1 MATQL
6 SYMQRMQL
14 AEKVRQRFLGDAEK
28 ILFELGGQLQDRLT
42 TLLNEKGTTRDMQNR
57 RDAWM
62 LFQKQR
68 GPWIDSTM
76 KVWQA
81 SLKSPA
87 SKKAEKKDDLSLE
100 GDGGLSL
107 VGTDAVEDKIISS
120 RLVLAVV
127 EKMSGELDDLR
138 VRVKTLENRD
148 DLEGH
153 DILRP
158 EVLILLMIEQWTTC
172 GMPRESWIMVND
184 VVQKNLIEKLK
195 KAYANANEF
204 LIQQGVMP
212 TIDLKDRVK
221 RAAVGR
227 RPPSGG
233 GGGPDSVLPDS
244 QFQGDAGGADW
255 GGSTGAY
262 GPASGYP
269 GQSAPVPLSSIPM
282 PPGPAGYPGQ
292 PAPGRMGGGMPAGV
306 PQPGYPGQSGP
317 MGMPGPVPVAYPGQP
332 AAAYPGQPAPG
343 RMGGMP
349 AGAPQPGYPGQAGP
363 MGMPGPAPAA
373 YPGQPAAMPQGPA
386 GAAPAGRGAGLF
398 GGRLGWDDAGGPVT
412 PGRLAPVP
420 PPGAAGGAS
429 LPSALGQTPAQMQQA
444 LAAQGMPSNFGGA
457 HEETRLMTQTTPL
470 ARTRSR
476 AQGMF
481 GQLKRLLVGQ
491 GGGDFTS
498 TAGQPPSPALAA
510 AMAERPQY
518 GVSGDGGTGT
528 VYEDY
533 SPAGVVKVAGKLREK
548 TDELKKKAETKSE
561 KATIEMVALMFQ
573 AILAEER
580 IPTTIRVWFARLQMP
595 VLRMALSDPEFFGSI
610 NHPARQLIDRMGSC
624 VMGFEAST
632 MTGGALEAE
641 IKRIVQVIEQYPETG
656 KRVFQI
662 VYDEFQKFLAKFL
675 TGKEKTQKVVSV
687 AQQVEQKETLAIQY
701 TIELRNMLKDIPV
714 RDEIRTFLFKVWA
727 EVLAVS
733 AVRKGPKDSETV
745 ALKKAAADL
754 VWSASAKPN
763 RNDRARVI
771 QDLPQLLQRLRVGMN
786 LLGLSP
792 TDQDAHIKIVSDTM
806 ADAFMSKTQ
815 AIPQAQIDAMTQRL
829 ANLEDFV
836 SEDGLGDLPL
846 DAESIEMM
854 LGIDASTIDVVTN
867 GGSKPTPAMVAW
879 AQELQLGSWFTLDH
893 NGKVN
898 QVQFVWRSD
907 RKHLNLFAS
916 SDGHSYLIQAGRL
929 AAYLQAG
936 LLLPQEEETLTVRA
950 TREALTRLEAHP
962 ERLLT

>member
-1 MATQL
+1 MATPL

-28 ILFELGGQLQDRLT
+28 ILFELGGVIQDRLT

-68 GPWIDSTM
+68 GPWIDGTM
-76 KVWQA
+76 KVWRE

-107 VGTDAVEDKIISS
+107 VGTDAVENKILAS

-127 EKMSGELDDLR
+127 EKMGSDLDDLR

-158 EVLILLMIEQWTTC
+158 EVLILLMVEQWSTC
-172 GMPRESWIMVND
+172 GMTRESWPMVND
-184 VVQKNLIEKLK
+184 VVQKHLIEKLK
-195 KAYANANEF
+195 TVYANGNEF
-204 LIQQGVMP
+204 LIQQGFMP
-212 TIDLKDRVK
+212 SIDLKDRVK
-221 RAAVGR
+221 RAAAGR
-227 RPPSGG
+227 RPPSAS
-233 GGGPDSVLPDS
+233 GGPDSVLPDPHHPS
-244 QFQGDAGGADW
+244 DT
-255 GGSTGAY
+255 GGSDASWAASSGAHGQPMSTQ
-262 GPASGYP
+262 GPLGGPRAP
-269 GQSAPVPLSSIPM
+269 GM
-282 PPGPAGYPGQ
+282 PPG
-292 PAPGRMGGGMPAGV
+292 
-306 PQPGYPGQSGP
+306 
-317 MGMPGPVPVAYPGQP
+317 
-332 AAAYPGQPAPG
+332 
-343 RMGGMP
+343 
-349 AGAPQPGYPGQAGP
+349 
-363 MGMPGPAPAA
+363 PAA
-373 YPGQPAAMPQGPA
+373 YPGQPAALPPGQAA
-386 GAAPAGRGAGLF
+386 GAAGRGAGNLF
-398 GGRLGWDDAGGPVT
+398 GGRLGWGDAGAPAAQ
-412 PGRLAPVP
+412 GRQVPAP
-420 PPGAAGGAS
+420 PPGAGGAP
-429 LPSALGQTPAQMQQA
+429 PSTFGQTPAQMHQA
-444 LAAQGMPSNFGGA
+444 LAAQGSPSGFGGA

-491 GGGDFTS
+491 GGGDFTA
-498 TAGQPPSPALAA
+498 TASQPPSPGLMA

-518 GVSGDGGTGT
+518 YSNSNSGGGGGTGT

-533 SPAGVVKVAGKLREK
+533 SPAGVVRVAEKLRER

-561 KATIEMVALMFQ
+561 KAIIEMVALMFQ

-595 VLRMALSDPEFFGSI
+595 VLRVALSDTEFFGSI

-624 VMGFEAST
+624 VMGFEASSI
-632 MTGGALEAE
+632 TGGALEAE

-662 VYDEFQKFLAKFL
+662 VYDEFQKFLAKYL

-733 AVRKGPKDSETV
+733 AVRKGPKDAETV

-771 QDLPQLLQRLRVGMN
+771 QDLPQLLQRLRSGMS
-786 LLGLSP
+786 LLGMGQ

-893 NGKVN
+893 NGKVS
-898 QVQFVWRSD
+898 QIQFVWRSD

-950 TREALTRLEAHP
+950 TREALTRLEANP
-962 ERLLT
+962 ERLVT

>member
-6 SYMQRMQL
+6 SYMQRMQV
-14 AEKVRQRFLGDAEK
+14 AEKARQRFVADAERA
-28 ILFELGGQLQDRLT
+28 LVDLGGAVQDRLT
-42 TLLNEKGTTRDMQNR
+42 TLLNEKGLTREMQDR

-68 GPWIDSTM
+68 PVWIDGTM
-76 KVWQA
+76 KAWQA
-81 SLKSPA
+81 ALKPQSGKPT
-87 SKKAEKKDDLSLE
+87 EKKKDELALE

-107 VGTDAVEDKIISS
+107 VGTDAVENKILVS
-120 RLVLAVV
+120 RMVMSVA
-127 EKMSGELDDLR
+127 EKVGQEFDDLR
-138 VRVKTLENRD
+138 VRMKTLESRD
-148 DLEGH
+148 DLDAH

-158 EVLILLMIEQWTTC
+158 DELIHHLVDQWTGS
-172 GMPRESWIMVND
+172 GMPRVSWPMVSD
-184 VVQKNLIEKLK
+184 VVLKLLIEKLK
-195 KAYANANEF
+195 PAYANVNEF
-204 LIQQGVMP
+204 LIQEGVMP

-227 RPPSGG
+227 RAPGG
-233 GGGPDSVLPDS
+233 GGGAAGGPDSVLPDS
-244 QFQGDAGGADW
+244 QFQSDY
-255 GGSTGAY
+255 GSPGWAAPSGFPPSQPGAY
-262 GPASGYP
+262 PS
-269 GQSAPVPLSSIPM
+269 
-282 PPGPAGYPGQ
+282 
-292 PAPGRMGGGMPAGV
+292 
-306 PQPGYPGQSGP
+306 QPG
-317 MGMPGPVPVAYPGQP
+317 
-332 AAAYPGQPAPG
+332 AYPGQPAPG
-343 RMGGMP
+343 
-349 AGAPQPGYPGQAGP
+349 AH
-363 MGMPGPAPAA
+363 
-373 YPGQPAAMPQGPA
+373 
-386 GAAPAGRGAGLF
+386 GAAPPRTSAPAPLAAAAPGMAPPMMPAMAPGGMAPPPMPGAPSARSGNLF
-398 GGRLGWDDAGGPVT
+398 GGRLGWDDQGG
-412 PGRLAPVP
+412 AAP
-420 PPGAAGGAS
+420 PPGRPGVAGAHPPAAGMPMPMA
-429 LPSALGQTPAQMQQA
+429 GQTPAQLQQA
-444 LAAQGMPSNFGGA
+444 MAAQAQAAMYGGA

-491 GGGDFTS
+491 GGGDFTG
-498 TAGQPPSPALAA
+498 TGVHPPSPALAA
-510 AMAERPQY
+510 AIAERPQY
-518 GVSGDGGTGT
+518 YAGGGGGGGTI
-528 VYEDY
+528 YEDY
-533 SPAGVVKVAGKLREK
+533 SPAGVVKVAGQLREK

-561 KATIEMVALMFQ
+561 KAIIEMVALMFQ

-580 IPTTIRVWFARLQMP
+580 IPSAVRVWFARLQMP
-595 VLRMALSDPEFFGSI
+595 VLRVALAEPEFFGTL

-624 VMGFEAST
+624 VMGFDAS
-632 MTGGALEAE
+632 GISGSALEAE

-733 AVRKGPKDSETV
+733 AVRKGPKDAETV

-771 QDLPQLLQRLRVGMN
+771 QDLPQLLQRLRSGMN
-786 LLGLSP
+786 LLGMP
-792 TDQDAHIKIVSDTM
+792 QTDQDAHIKIVSDTM

-867 GGSKPTPAMVAW
+867 GGSKPTPAMIAW
-879 AQELQLGSWFTLDH
+879 AQELQVGSWFTLDH

-898 QVQFVWRSD
+898 PVQFVWRSD

-950 TREALTRLEAHP
+950 TREALTRLEANP

>member
-1 MATQL
+1 MATPL
-6 SYMQRMQL
+6 SYMQRMQV
-14 AEKVRQRFLGDAEK
+14 AEKARQRFVADAERA
-28 ILFELGGQLQDRLT
+28 LVDLGGLIQDRLT
-42 TLLNEKGTTRDMQNR
+42 TLLGEKGLTREMQDR

-62 LFQKQR
+62 LFQKLR
-68 GPWIDSTM
+68 PVWIDGTM
-76 KVWQA
+76 KVWQQA
-81 SLKSPA
+81 LKPQA
-87 SKKAEKKDDLSLE
+87 GRKPEKKLDDLALE

-107 VGTDAVEDKIISS
+107 VGTDAVENKILVS
-120 RLVLAVV
+120 RLAMAIA
-127 EKMSGELDDLR
+127 EKVGQEFDDLR
-138 VRVKTLENRD
+138 VRVKTLESRD
-148 DLEGH
+148 DLEAH

-158 EVLILLMIEQWTTC
+158 EELLHHLVDQWTTC
-172 GMPRESWIMVND
+172 GMPRESWSMVSE
-184 VVQKNLIEKLK
+184 VVLRHLIDKLK
-195 KAYANANEF
+195 AAYANGNEF
-204 LIQQGVMP
+204 LIQEGVMP

-227 RPPSGG
+227 RPPAAGG
-233 GGGPDSVLPDS
+233 AAGPDSVLPDS
-244 QFQGDAGGADW
+244 QFQSDFGNQGW
-255 GGSTGAY
+255 GT
-262 GPASGYP
+262 PSGF
-269 GQSAPVPLSSIPM
+269 
-282 PPGPAGYPGQ
+282 
-292 PAPGRMGGGMPAGV
+292 
-306 PQPGYPGQSGP
+306 PGQSGP
-317 MGMPGPVPVAYPGQP
+317 APGGFVPSMPRASAPAPLAPGMAPPSMPQAMPQYAPQAVPPGMPYAQQP
-332 AAAYPGQPAPG
+332 AAP
-343 RMGGMP
+343 MP
-349 AGAPQPGYPGQAGP
+349 PQGGAPARGG
-363 MGMPGPAPAA
+363 
-373 YPGQPAAMPQGPA
+373 
-386 GAAPAGRGAGLF
+386 GALF
-398 GGRLGWDDAGGPVT
+398 GGRLGWDDGGSRPS
-412 PGRLAPVP
+412 PIPRAPM
-420 PPGAAGGAS
+420 AGGAAAA
-429 LPSALGQTPAQMQQA
+429 PAGVVGQTPAQMQQA
-444 LAAQGMPSNFGGA
+444 MAGMPSNFGGA

-470 ARTRSR
+470 ARSRSR

-491 GGGDFTS
+491 GAADFGS
-498 TAGQPPSPALAA
+498 TAPHPPSPALAA
-510 AMAERPQY
+510 AIAAGPQY
-518 GVSGDGGTGT
+518 HAAAGGTGT
-528 VYEDY
+528 IFEDY
-533 SPAGVVKVAGKLREK
+533 SPAGVVKAADKLREK

-561 KATIEMVALMFQ
+561 KAIIEMVALMFQ

-580 IPTTIRVWFARLQMP
+580 IPPAIRVWFARLQMP
-595 VLRMALSDPEFFGSI
+595 VLRVALSDPDFFGSI

-624 VMGFEAST
+624 VMGFDASGISGSA
-632 MTGGALEAE
+632 MEAE
-641 IKRIVQVIEQYPETG
+641 IKRVVQVIEQYPETG

-675 TGKEKTQKVVSV
+675 TGKEQTQKVVSV

-733 AVRKGPKDSETV
+733 AVRKGPKDTETV

-771 QDLPQLLQRLRVGMN
+771 QDLPQLLQRLRSGMN
-786 LLGLSP
+786 LLGMP
-792 TDQDAHIKIVSDTM
+792 QADQDAHIKIVSDTM
-806 ADAFMSKTQ
+806 ADAFMAKTQ

-879 AQELQLGSWFTLDH
+879 AQELQPGSWFTLDH
-893 NGKVN
+893 NGKVT

-916 SDGHSYLIQAGRL
+916 SEGHSYLIQAGRL

-950 TREALTRLEAHP
+950 TREALTRLEANP
-962 ERLLT
+962 ERLLA

>member
-1 MATQL
+1 MAPQL

-14 AEKVRQRFLGDAEK
+14 AEKTRQRFLGDVEK
-28 ILFELGGQLQDRLT
+28 ILVDLSGLVQDRLT

-62 LFQKQR
+62 LYQKQR

-76 KVWQA
+76 KVWQD

-87 SKKAEKKDDLSLE
+87 SKKAEKKEELGLA

-138 VRVKTLENRD
+138 VRIKTLESRD

-158 EVLILLMIEQWTTC
+158 EVLILLMIEQWTTS
-172 GMPRESWIMVND
+172 GMPRESWLMVND
-184 VVQKNLIEKLK
+184 VVQKQLIEKLK
-195 KAYANANEF
+195 SAYANANEF

-221 RAAVGR
+221 RAPVGR
-227 RPPSGG
+227 RPPSAG

-244 QFQGDAGGADW
+244 QFQGDAGGSDAAW
-255 GGSTGAY
+255 GGSSGAY

-269 GQSAPVPLSSIPM
+269 GQPVSAPTPLGGMPVARAPGAM
-282 PPGPAGYPGQ
+282 PPGPGGYPGQ
-292 PAPGRMGGGMPAGV
+292 PGSTGMPGSAPTAYPGQAAPGRSMGGGMPAGV
-306 PQPGYPGQSGP
+306 PQAGYPGQ
-317 MGMPGPVPVAYPGQP
+317 PV
-332 AAAYPGQPAPG
+332 
-343 RMGGMP
+343 
-349 AGAPQPGYPGQAGP
+349 
-363 MGMPGPAPAA
+363 
-373 YPGQPAAMPQGPA
+373 MPQGPA
-386 GAAPAGRGAGLF
+386 GSGPAGRSTGNLF
-398 GGRLGWDDAGGPVT
+398 GGRLGWDDAQGPLT

-420 PPGAAGGAS
+420 PAGAAIPAGM
-429 LPSALGQTPAQMQQA
+429 GQSPAQMQQA
-444 LAAQGMPSNFGGA
+444 LAAQGTPSNFGGA

-481 GQLKRLLVGQ
+481 GQLKRMLVGQ
-491 GGGDFTS
+491 GGGDFTATS
-498 TAGQPPSPALAA
+498 SQPPSPALVA
-510 AMAERPQY
+510 AMAERPPY
-518 GVSGDGGTGT
+518 YAGGGGGTI
-528 VYEDY
+528 YEDY
-533 SPAGVVKVAGKLREK
+533 SPAGVVKVADKLREK

-561 KATIEMVALMFQ
+561 KAIIEMVALMFQ

-595 VLRMALSDPEFFGSI
+595 VLRVALAEPEFFGTL

-624 VMGFEAST
+624 VMGFEASSI
-632 MTGGALEAE
+632 TGGALEAE

-745 ALKKAAADL
+745 AMKKAAADL

-771 QDLPQLLQRLRVGMN
+771 QDLPQLLQRLRAGMS
-786 LLGLSP
+786 LLGLSQ

>member
-14 AEKVRQRFLGDAEK
+14 AEKTRQRFLGDVEK
-28 ILFELGGQLQDRLT
+28 ILVDLSGLVQDRLT

-62 LFQKQR
+62 LYQKQR

-87 SKKAEKKDDLSLE
+87 GKKAEKKEELGLA

-138 VRVKTLENRD
+138 VRIKTLESRD

-158 EVLILLMIEQWTTC
+158 EVLILLMIEQWTTS
-172 GMPRESWIMVND
+172 GMPRESWVTVND
-184 VVQKNLIEKLK
+184 VVQKHLIEKLK
-195 KAYANANEF
+195 SAYANANEF

-227 RPPSGG
+227 RAPSAG

-244 QFQGDAGGADW
+244 QFQGDAGGGDASW

-269 GQSAPVPLSSIPM
+269 GQPVSAPVPLGGM
-282 PPGPAGYPGQ
+282 PVARAPGAMPQGPAGYPGQ
-292 PAPGRMGGGMPAGV
+292 AGSAGLPGA
-306 PQPGYPGQSGP
+306 
-317 MGMPGPVPVAYPGQP
+317 
-332 AAAYPGQPAPG
+332 
-343 RMGGMP
+343 
-349 AGAPQPGYPGQAGP
+349 
-363 MGMPGPAPAA
+363 APAA
-373 YPGQPAAMPQGPA
+373 YPGQPASGRVGGGMPPGAPQAGYPGQPTAMPQGPA
-386 GAAPAGRGAGLF
+386 GSGPVGRSAGNLF
-398 GGRLGWDDAGGPVT
+398 GGRLGWEDAQGPLT
-412 PGRLAPVP
+412 PGRLAPGTP
-420 PPGAAGGAS
+420 AGAAIPAGM
-429 LPSALGQTPAQMQQA
+429 GQSPAQMQQA
-444 LAAQGMPSNFGGA
+444 LAAQGTPSNFGGA

-491 GGGDFTS
+491 GGGDFTATS
-498 TAGQPPSPALAA
+498 AQPPSPALAA
-510 AMAERPQY
+510 AMAERPPY
-518 GVSGDGGTGT
+518 YTGGGGGTI
-528 VYEDY
+528 YEDY
-533 SPAGVVKVAGKLREK
+533 SPAGVVKVADKLREK

-561 KATIEMVALMFQ
+561 KAIIEMVALMFQ

-595 VLRMALSDPEFFGSI
+595 VLRVALAEPEFFGTL

-624 VMGFEAST
+624 VMGFEASSI
-632 MTGGALEAE
+632 TGGALEAE

-745 ALKKAAADL
+745 AMKKAAADL

-771 QDLPQLLQRLRVGMN
+771 QDLPQLLQRLRAGMS
-786 LLGLSP
+786 LLGMSQ

>member
-14 AEKVRQRFLGDAEK
+14 AEKTRQRFLGDVEK
-28 ILFELGGQLQDRLT
+28 ILVELAGLVQDRLT

-62 LFQKQR
+62 LYQKQR

-87 SKKAEKKDDLSLE
+87 GKKAEKKEELGLA

-107 VGTDAVEDKIISS
+107 VGTDAVEDKSISS

-138 VRVKTLENRD
+138 VRIKTLESRD

-158 EVLILLMIEQWTTC
+158 EVLILLMIEQWTTS
-172 GMPRESWIMVND
+172 GMPRESWVMVND
-184 VVQKNLIEKLK
+184 VVQKHLIEKLK
-195 KAYANANEF
+195 TAYANANEF

-227 RPPSGG
+227 RPPSAG

-244 QFQGDAGGADW
+244 QFQGDAGGSDAAW

-269 GQSAPVPLSSIPM
+269 GQPVSAPVPLGSSAPMARAAGVM
-282 PPGPAGYPGQ
+282 PPGPGGYPGQ
-292 PAPGRMGGGMPAGV
+292 PSSAGMPGSVPAAYPGQAAAGRMGGGMPAGA
-306 PQPGYPGQSGP
+306 PQAGYPGQP
-317 MGMPGPVPVAYPGQP
+317 T
-332 AAAYPGQPAPG
+332 
-343 RMGGMP
+343 
-349 AGAPQPGYPGQAGP
+349 
-363 MGMPGPAPAA
+363 
-373 YPGQPAAMPQGPA
+373 AMPQGPA
-386 GAAPAGRGAGLF
+386 GNGPVGRNTGNLF
-398 GGRLGWDDAGGPVT
+398 GGRLGWDDAQGPLT
-412 PGRLAPVP
+412 PGRLVPVP
-420 PPGAAGGAS
+420 PGGVPIPPGM
-429 LPSALGQTPAQMQQA
+429 GQSPAQMQHA
-444 LAAQGMPSNFGGA
+444 LAGQGTPSNFGGA

-498 TAGQPPSPALAA
+498 TSAQPPSPALAA
-510 AMAERPQY
+510 AMAERPPY
-518 GVSGDGGTGT
+518 YSGGGGGT

-533 SPAGVVKVAGKLREK
+533 SPAGVVKVADKLREK

-561 KATIEMVALMFQ
+561 KAIIEMVALMFQ

-595 VLRMALSDPEFFGSI
+595 VLRVALAEPEFFGTL

-624 VMGFEAST
+624 VMGFEASSI
-632 MTGGALEAE
+632 TGGALEAE

-745 ALKKAAADL
+745 AMKKAAADL

-771 QDLPQLLQRLRVGMN
+771 QDLPQLLQRLRAGMN
-786 LLGLSP
+786 LLGMSQ